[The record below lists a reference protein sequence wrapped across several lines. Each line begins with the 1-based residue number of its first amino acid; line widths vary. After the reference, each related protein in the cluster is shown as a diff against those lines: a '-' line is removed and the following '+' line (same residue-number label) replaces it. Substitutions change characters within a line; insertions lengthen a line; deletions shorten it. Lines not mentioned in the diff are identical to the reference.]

1 MIPFLVLWAAGS
13 LGPVLDRDFPEAGL
27 NYVLVDVRTREALNS
42 RWPDLETPIPV
53 GSLVKP
59 FTALAYGSAF
69 PEVICNGS
77 SSQCWRAHGHGRL
90 RFTDA
95 LAQSC
100 NAYFLNLARN
110 VNVNALA
117 VVAAKYGIPAP
128 QSETAEARIGLGT
141 GWTVAPLALAR
152 AYAELATRSAEP
164 RVAEILAGLARSA
177 RSGTAKALGSQVMAK
192 TGTAPCVADRRDSG
206 DGFAVVLEPADAPRV
221 VLLVRVHGVPGAQA
235 AKTAARILRVIQT
248 GK

>member
-1 MIPFLVLWAAGS
+1 MTPFLILLTAGS
-13 LGPVLDRDFPEAGL
+13 LAPVLDRDFPDPAL
-27 NYVLVDVRTREALNS
+27 NYVLVDVRTREVLTA

-59 FTALAYGSAF
+59 FTALAFGGPF
-69 PEVICNGS
+69 PQVVC
-77 SSQCWRAHGHGRL
+77 GHGRL

-100 NAYFLNLARN
+100 NAYFLDLAAR
-110 VNVNALA
+110 VDTNALA
-117 VVAAKYGIPAP
+117 VVAAKYGISAP
-128 QSETAEARIGLGT
+128 QAETAEARIGLGT
-141 GWTVAPLALAR
+141 GWPVAPLALAR
-152 AYAELATRSAEP
+152 AYAELATRSSEP
-164 RVAEILAGLARSA
+164 RVAEILAGMEQAAL
-177 RSGTAKALGSQVMAK
+177 SGTAKALGRGVMAK
-192 TGTAPCVADRRDSG
+192 TGTAPCVADRRDAG

-235 AKTAARILRVIQT
+235 AKSAALILRVVQT